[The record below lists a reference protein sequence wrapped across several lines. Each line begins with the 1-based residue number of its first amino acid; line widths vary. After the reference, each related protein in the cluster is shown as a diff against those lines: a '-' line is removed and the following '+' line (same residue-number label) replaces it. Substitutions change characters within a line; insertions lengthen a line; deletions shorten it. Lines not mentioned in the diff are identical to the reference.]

1 MDGSVDFEKALADLE
16 NLVQRMESNELP
28 LADAMAEF
36 ERGISLVR
44 SCQAHLEQARQQ
56 VAKWISEEGPADQST
71 ETSN

>member
-36 ERGISLVR
+36 ERGITLVR
-44 SCQAHLEQARQQ
+44 TCQAHLEQARQQ
-56 VAKWISEEGPADQST
+56 VAKWMGDENPTEQST
-71 ETSN
+71 ETSD